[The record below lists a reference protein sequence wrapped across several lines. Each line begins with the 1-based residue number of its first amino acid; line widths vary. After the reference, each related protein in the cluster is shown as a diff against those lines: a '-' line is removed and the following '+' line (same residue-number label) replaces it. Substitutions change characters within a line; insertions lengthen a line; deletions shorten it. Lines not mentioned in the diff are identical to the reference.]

1 MPVLV
6 RLDHLGQ
13 WNNAGVGG
21 VMNNRSRITA
31 NMNNLLKVIGLIAF
45 LPLIA
50 GPAWAQSSSKAKG
63 EVVSASQAKINGFSA
78 ISGMTV
84 FSNNRVMTGQHGSA
98 VINLGKLGR
107 IEFGAETDMTL
118 RLTEASIGGELRS
131 NRVVV
136 SARAGIAIAVNTAKS
151 IVTTDGRQPAVLTI
165 YVDGESARVIAHVGE
180 ASVVPTG
187 KDGRMAG
194 GKDLSKSP
202 RGAGWKRA
210 GLVAGAVGAAG
221 AASAAKIGVQGAAAA
236 PNASTFAGLF
246 KAGIDYSIDPKFN
259 NRGQDSEDSFE
270 TSMTCRDSDK
280 KYCRKKSWYKPQRP

>member
-1 MPVLV
+1 
-6 RLDHLGQ
+6 
-13 WNNAGVGG
+13 
-21 VMNNRSRITA
+21 MNSRSRIRA
-31 NMNNLLKVIGLIAF
+31 NMSDLLKVIGFVAF
-45 LPLIA
+45 LPMIA

-136 SARAGIAIAVNTAKS
+136 SARAGIAIAVSTAKS

-165 YVDGESARVIAHVGE
+165 YLDGEGARVIAHVGE

-187 KDGRMAG
+187 KEGRTAG
-194 GKDLSKSP
+194 GKELSQSP
-202 RGAGWKRA
+202 RGNGWKRA
-210 GLVAGAVGAAG
+210 GLVAGAVGAA
-221 AASAAKIGVQGAAAA
+221 SVAKIGVQGAAAA
-236 PNASTFAGLF
+236 PNAPTFAGLF
-246 KAGIDYSIDPKFN
+246 KAGINYSIDPKFN
-259 NRGQDSEDSFE
+259 NSGQDSEDSFE
-270 TSMTCRDSDK
+270 TSMTCRESDK